1 MAKQTSK
8 DQLLKDI
15 RTERR
20 RLEKNLSGLSAEE
33 MAQRGVAGT
42 WSVKDILAH
51 LSAWEMLFLDWY
63 SAGLQ
68 GRIPATLPVGM
79 SQKAMDALNQQ
90 IYGKNQRRSL
100 DEVLAEFHASYEVT
114 VRVIEAIPEE
124 EMFARGRFNW
134 TGALTLAD
142 YIAGNTCS
150 HYAWAKSQIREW
162 ARGRAK
168 TKTRSQHA
176 ANAG

>member
-33 MAQRGVAGT
+33 MTRRGVAGT

-51 LSAWEMLFLDWY
+51 LSAWEMLFLNWY

-68 GRIPATLPVGM
+68 GRVPATLPVGM

-90 IYGKNQRRSL
+90 IYGKNRRRSL
-100 DEVLAEFHASYEVT
+100 DEVLAEFHASHEII
-114 VRVIEAIPEE
+114 VRVIETIPEE
-124 EMFARGRFNW
+124 EMFTQGRFEW
-134 TGALTLAD
+134 TGPLMLAD

-150 HYAWAKSQIREW
+150 HYAWAKSQIRKW
-162 ARGRAK
+162 SKSRVK
-168 TKTRSQHA
+168 TKTRAKRA
-176 ANAG
+176 ADDG